1 MMRNSALTTAPTAP
15 GSPISTTGV
24 ASSSAKKYRI
34 TSLVWITLLWAAIY
48 VPGMFSPALLDDADS
63 KHAEVAR
70 EMVLRHDWVTL
81 YTNGI
86 RYMEKAPLMYW
97 SVAASFRLFGTSE
110 WSARLPV
117 VLWILGLLYGTYW
130 LGARVYGE
138 RGGFFSAIVMAT
150 SLGPYL
156 FTRFLIPDTLVGLW
170 LLLGFGFFL
179 RSLEEDPPSRLSCW
193 GIAVTAALAVLTKGL
208 IGIVFPVAVIG
219 LYLILTGNLRH
230 LLKLRLISSTMVFL
244 LVAAPW
250 HVLAA
255 MHNPDQG
262 PVRGFLWFYFINE
275 QVLRYLN
282 KRVPRDYDTVP
293 LVLFWGLL
301 VLWVLPWCAFLPQAL
316 REVPI
321 RLRDLRSRLSTRQA
335 ANLVFLLWAL
345 VIVVFFSFSTRQEYY
360 TLPGIPA
367 VALLIGGWLAKET
380 ESAPATSERRAGRI
394 SSAVLFVLG
403 AMAFIVGMLVLLS
416 SQVPAPGTDLADL
429 LRQHPQDYALSMGH
443 FLDLTPQAMGAFRA
457 PLLGFSLAWLLGTG
471 LNWWLRRRGRPAAG
485 NLALAVM
492 MVAVLTCVHAAFVT
506 FSPIL
511 SSKDLA
517 VAIEKHYRPGD
528 RIVVDG
534 EYESACTL
542 NFYTGIP
549 LRILHVPSSSLWY
562 GSRFPDAPKVFETQE
577 SFASLWTG
585 ANRVFLWSEH
595 ERPSELQGEPAFL
608 LARSGGK
615 FILTNQAP

>member
-1 MMRNSALTTAPTAP
+1 MRTSAPTAP
-15 GSPISTTGV
+15 TQRGPESFANNAGSHTGR
-24 ASSSAKKYRI
+24 KYRRS
-34 TSLVWITLLWAAIY
+34 SLIWITLLWAAIY

-97 SVAASFRLFGTSE
+97 SVAASFRLLGVSD

-117 VLWILGLLYGTYW
+117 VLWILALLYGTYW
-130 LGARVYGE
+130 LGSRVYGE
-138 RGGFFSAIVMAT
+138 RGGFFGAVVMAT

-179 RSLEEDPPSRLSCW
+179 RTLEEDTPSRLSCW

-230 LLKLRLISSTMVFL
+230 LLKLRLLSSAIVFL
-244 LVAAPW
+244 VVAAPW
-250 HVLAA
+250 HILAA
-255 MHNPDQG
+255 LRNPDQSA
-262 PVRGFLWFYFINE
+262 VRGFLWFYFINE

-301 VLWVLPWCAFLPQAL
+301 VLWVLPWCAFLPQAI
-316 REVPI
+316 RDVPI
-321 RLRDLRSRLSTRQA
+321 RLRRLRSRLDRRSS

-367 VALLIGGWLAKET
+367 IALLIGGWLAKER
-380 ESAPATSERRAGRI
+380 ESAPASSQRRAGRI
-394 SSAVLFVLG
+394 SSAVLFAVG
-403 AMAFIVGMLVLLS
+403 ALTFAVGMLVLLS
-416 SQVPAPGTDLADL
+416 SRPPAPGTDLADL

-443 FLDLTPQAMGAFRA
+443 FLDLTPQAMGVFRA
-457 PLLGFSLAWLLGTG
+457 PLLVFSLAFLIGTG
-471 LNWWLRRRGRPAAG
+471 LNWWWRRRDHVLAG
-485 NLALAVM
+485 DVAIAVM
-492 MVAVLTCVHAAFVT
+492 MVVILTCVHSAFVT

-511 SSKDLA
+511 SSRDLA
-517 VAIEKHYRPGD
+517 VAIEREYRPGD
-528 RIVVDG
+528 LIVVDG
-534 EYESACTL
+534 EYESASTL
-542 NFYTGIP
+542 NFYTGAP

-562 GSRFPDAPKVFETQE
+562 GSRFPDAPRVFETPE

-585 ANRVFLWSEH
+585 PQRVFLWSEH
-595 ERPSELQGEPAFL
+595 EQPSVLQGKSSFL

-615 FILTNQAP
+615 FIMMNQRP

>member
-1 MMRNSALTTAPTAP
+1 M
-15 GSPISTTGV
+15 
-24 ASSSAKKYRI
+24 
-34 TSLVWITLLWAAIY
+34 LWAAIY
-48 VPGMFSPALLDDADS
+48 VPGMFSPPLLDDADS

-70 EMVLRHDWVTL
+70 EMVQRHDWVTL

-97 SVAASFRLFGTSE
+97 GVAASFYFFGARE

-117 VLWILGLLYGTYW
+117 VLWILAVLYGTYW
-130 LGARVYGE
+130 LGGRVYGE
-138 RGGFFSAIVMAT
+138 RGGFLSAVVMAT

-170 LLLGFGFFL
+170 LLLGFAFFL
-179 RSLEEDPPSRLSCW
+179 RTLEEGPPSRLSCW
-193 GIAVTAALAVLTKGL
+193 GIAVTAALGVLTKGL

-219 LYLILTGNLRH
+219 LFLILTGNLRH
-230 LLKLRLISSTMVFL
+230 LLKLRPVSSTLVFL
-244 LVAAPW
+244 AVAAPW

-255 MHNPDQG
+255 LHNPDQG

-293 LVLFWGLL
+293 LALFWGLL

-321 RLRDLRSRLSTRQA
+321 RLRELRSRLSRRLT

-345 VIVVFFSFSTRQEYY
+345 VIVIFFSFSTRQEYY
-360 TLPGIPA
+360 TLPAIPA
-367 VALLIGGWLAKET
+367 AALLIGGWLAKED
-380 ESAPATSERRAGRI
+380 ESPPASKERRAGRI
-394 SSAVLFVLG
+394 SSAVLFAVG
-403 AMAFIVGMLVLLS
+403 AIAFAAGMLVLLS
-416 SQVPAPGTDLADL
+416 SQPPAPGTDLADL

-443 FLDLTPQAMGAFRA
+443 FLDLTPQAMGVFRG
-457 PLLGFSLAWLLGTG
+457 PLLVFSMAFLLGTA
-471 LNWWLRRRGRPAAG
+471 LNWFFRRRQQAISA
-485 NLALAVM
+485 NIALAVM
-492 MVAVLTCVHAAFVT
+492 MVALLNCAQAAFVT

-511 SSKDLA
+511 SSKKLA
-517 VAIEKHYRPGD
+517 VAVEKYYRPGD
-528 RIVVDG
+528 PIVVDG

-542 NFYTGIP
+542 NFYIGVP
-549 LRILHVPSSSLWY
+549 LRILHAPSSSLWY
-562 GSRFPDAPKVFETQE
+562 GSRFPDAPRVFETPE
-577 SFASLWTG
+577 SFASLWSG
-585 ANRVFLWSEH
+585 PKRVFLWSEH
-595 ERPSELQGEPAFL
+595 RQPSVLQGKPAFL

-615 FILTNQAP
+615 FILTNQRP

>member
-1 MMRNSALTTAPTAP
+1 MTISAPPAPSEQPSQTTSFVSQP
-15 GSPISTTGV
+15 
-24 ASSSAKKYRI
+24 AKRWRL
-34 TSLVWITLLWAAIY
+34 TSLVWITLLWVAIY
-48 VPGMFSPALLDDADS
+48 IPGMFSPALLDDADS

-97 SVAASFRLFGTSE
+97 SVAASFRIFGVSE

-130 LGARVYGE
+130 LGTRAFGE
-138 RGGFFSAIVMAT
+138 RGGFFSAVVMAT

-170 LLLGFGFFL
+170 LLLGFGYFL
-179 RSLEEDPPSRLSCW
+179 RTLEEDRPSRLSCW

-208 IGIVFPVAVIG
+208 IGIVFPIAVIG

-230 LLKLRLISSTMVFL
+230 LLKLRLLSSTLVFV

-255 MHNPDQG
+255 LHNPDQG
-262 PVRGFLWFYFINE
+262 QVRGFLWFYFINE

-293 LVLFWGLL
+293 LLLFWGLL
-301 VLWVLPWCAFLPQAL
+301 VLWVLPWCAFLPQAI
-316 REVPI
+316 RELPM
-321 RLRDLRSRLSTRQA
+321 RLRALRSRLTQQQK

-380 ESAPATSERRAGRI
+380 ESAPASVERRVGRI
-394 SSAVLFVLG
+394 SSAVLFAVG
-403 AMAFIVGMLVLLS
+403 AIACAIGMLVLLS
-416 SQVPAPGTDLADL
+416 SQPPAAGTDLADL

-443 FLDLTPQAMGAFRA
+443 FLDLTPQAMGAFRG
-457 PLLGFSLAWLLGTG
+457 PLLGFSLAFVLGTG
-471 LNWWLRRRGRPAAG
+471 ANWWFRRRQRPAAG
-485 NLALAVM
+485 NMALAVM
-492 MVAVLTCVHAAFVT
+492 MVALLTCVHAAFVT

-511 SSKDLA
+511 SSKELA
-517 VAIEKHYRPGD
+517 LAIEKEYRPGNL
-528 RIVVDG
+528 IVVDG

-542 NFYTGIP
+542 NFYTGVP

-562 GSRFPDAPKVFETQE
+562 GSRFPDAPRVFETPQ
-577 SFASLWTG
+577 SFASLWDG
-585 ANRVFLWSEH
+585 PNRVFLWSEK
-595 ERPSELQGEPAFL
+595 EQPSALQGKPAFL

-615 FILTNQAP
+615 FILTNQRP